1 MLMAKAPGSW
11 SSFMAQVL
19 VLGCLAWG
27 LDLDSCQKLGPR
39 GSLGPCYWPGFVAHS
54 FGTGPGFL
62 LGFLP
67 RVLTHV
73 KGEGHRFLVKFLA
86 QVIGLGSRFWLLT
99 LFQWIWLA

>member
-1 MLMAKAPGSW
+1 M
-11 SSFMAQVL
+11 
-19 VLGCLAWG
+19 
-27 LDLDSCQKLGPR
+27 
-39 GSLGPCYWPGFVAHS
+39 AHS

-99 LFQWIWLA
+99 LFQWIWLAQAFSQVTDVGCWSMSLTQGSLSSFMAQVFVLCY